1 MKSIKKITVAF
12 LIITLCFGFG
22 AFVGK
27 VYKPVADAAPQTA
40 ATILGGNYFNDVVNE
55 VVVND
60 GIAYVGGEF
69 TSVGKESALAAS
81 ISTTTGELVTGELGL
96 DTGEGEEVTAV
107 ASDGSGGWYIGGYF
121 SSVAGVAINN
131 LAHIESD
138 GSVDE
143 TWNPNPNDQIY
154 SISVS
159 GSDIYV
165 AGTFGTIGGQSRF
178 GIAKL
183 NNTNGNAD
191 ATWDPDPD
199 DYVTGVVVSGS
210 DVYAFGD
217 FTAIGGQSKNYLA
230 KLNNTNGN
238 ADATWNP
245 APDSTVADV
254 KVSGSDVYVAGIFGS
269 IGGQSRVGVAK
280 LNNTNG
286 NADATW
292 NPNSDGSVNS
302 IAISG
307 SDIYVSGN
315 FSDIG
320 GQARNRL
327 AKLNNTNG
335 NADVTWDPAASGFDD
350 GMYAI
355 AVSGTS
361 VYAVGDFTSIGGQ
374 SRFGIAKLN
383 NSNGNADSSWNASPD
398 AYVTDIAVYN
408 SDIYVSGGFSTIGGT
423 SRQHLAAIDLST
435 NELTSW
441 NPAPNGSGV
450 TDIAVSGSDIYAAGN
465 FTTIGGQSRA
475 GLAKL
480 NNTNGNADASWDP
493 SPNGTVRDIA
503 ISDSDIYVGGSFTTI
518 GGQSRNRIA
527 KISLTDNPT
536 GLADA
541 SWNPNSS
548 SAVYVITVS
557 GSYIYVGGVF
567 ATIGGDS
574 RNGLARLLSDGT
586 ADPDWEAATMTGL
599 DEYGN
604 PIVQVEIRDIKISGD
619 NVYIAGA
626 FSVIGGVSINRLARL
641 STDDASLDSTW
652 NPNPNSHVYS
662 IAFSGQSVVVGGNF
676 TTIGGQSRTYLA
688 KLNNTNGNADSA
700 WSASLSS
707 YVNSVAIY
715 EYSVLVG
722 GNFST
727 HFKRFDFPTVSFASS
742 TSSGDEG
749 SASPSFVVNLST
761 ASDVNTAVNYST
773 SGTATSGSDYSIGA
787 GSATITAGQTSVSL
801 PITITQDEISETA
814 ETIIITL
821 TDPGSAFLGAT
832 TIHTYTID
840 LSDYGSGIPA
850 GHFAQPSGPNGN
862 ASIPYTLKIND
873 NALST
878 NKVEVTLTFDGG
890 EDIGFMAVSNKQSL
904 SDASIEPYTQ
914 TKQWNLCLGLESC
927 ASGAYTVYAKLYTK
941 TGQQPSS
948 IFSDGISLETSSTIE
963 PPKTGEP
970 KVETPL
976 PQGPDLFTRNL
987 RRRNTGPDVKILQQ
1001 FLNNHGYILADTSW
1015 GSPGNET
1022 EYFGPRTQRAL
1033 TRFQVFYIATVQRA
1047 SGVFDTLTRNLVN
1060 ILSKN

>member
-1 MKSIKKITVAF
+1 MKKYIAAF
-12 LIITLCFGFG
+12 LVIALCFSLG
-22 AFVGK
+22 ALVAK
-27 VYKPVADAAPQTA
+27 VYKPVANAAPQDET
-40 ATILGGNYFNDVVNE
+40 TILGGNYFNNSVSE
-55 VVVND
+55 VVVDAD
-60 GIAYVGGEF
+60 GIAYVGGSF

-96 DTGEGEEVTAV
+96 DTGGGEEVTAV

-165 AGTFGTIGGQSRF
+165 AGTFGTIGGQFRGSV
-178 GIAKL
+178 AKL

-217 FTAIGGQSKNYLA
+217 FASIGGQSRNYLA

-245 APDSTVADV
+245 APDSSVADV
-254 KVSGSDVYVAGIFGS
+254 KVSGSDVYVGGYFTA
-269 IGGQSRVGVAK
+269 IGGQSRIGAAK

-292 NPNSDGSVNS
+292 NPNSDGIVNS

-320 GQARNRL
+320 GQTRARL

-423 SRQHLAAIDLST
+423 SRQHLAAINLST

-441 NPAPNGSGV
+441 NPAPNGSEV
-450 TDIAVSGSDIYAAGN
+450 TDIAVFGSDIYAAGD

-619 NVYIAGA
+619 DVYIAGA
-626 FSVIGGVSINRLARL
+626 FSVIGGVSRNQLAKL
-641 STDDASLDSTW
+641 SADDAGLDSTW
-652 NPNPNSHVYS
+652 NPNPDGDVYS
-662 IAFSGQSVVVGGNF
+662 VAIIGDGVIVGGSF
-676 TTIGGQSRTYLA
+676 GTIGGQSRTYLA
-688 KLNNTNGNADSA
+688 KLNDTNGNADTA
-700 WSASLSS
+700 WNPSLSD

-715 EYSVLVG
+715 ESSVLVG
-722 GNFST
+722 GQFT
-727 HFKRFDFPTVSFASS
+727 TYFKRYDFPIGSFSAIPDSGGGSSSGSSRNPSTPSVPLVPGVTHPLGTNIKDSAGIVYTVTTSDFGVMVRRPYTSWGAFISYGFNTASTIVDANSSDLILPVGNFVPPQDGSIICSDRTPDRGTCYLMTQGQKAGFTSDAVFTGQGFSFSNTSNGDVSFLTATTPISS
-742 TSSGDEG
+742 ATARHLPGALVNNKG
-749 SASPSFVVNLST
+749 TYQIVGNAGLLGFPSASVFSSWGYDFAKAVK
-761 ASDVNTAVNYST
+761 VNTAD
-773 SGTATSGSDYSIGA
+773 TALAQTGVVTGRI
-787 GSATITAGQTSVSL
+787 AGQ
-801 PITITQDEISETA
+801 IR
-814 ETIIITL
+814 
-821 TDPGSAFLGAT
+821 
-832 TIHTYTID
+832 
-840 LSDYGSGIPA
+840 
-850 GHFAQPSGPNGN
+850 
-862 ASIPYTLKIND
+862 
-873 NALST
+873 
-878 NKVEVTLTFDGG
+878 
-890 EDIGFMAVSNKQSL
+890 
-904 SDASIEPYTQ
+904 
-914 TKQWNLCLGLESC
+914 
-927 ASGAYTVYAKLYTK
+927 
-941 TGQQPSS
+941 
-948 IFSDGISLETSSTIE
+948 
-963 PPKTGEP
+963 
-970 KVETPL
+970 
-976 PQGPDLFTRNL
+976 LF
-987 RRRNTGPDVKILQQ
+987 
-1001 FLNNHGYILADTSW
+1001 Y
-1015 GSPGNET
+1015 
-1022 EYFGPRTQRAL
+1022 
-1033 TRFQVFYIATVQRA
+1033 
-1047 SGVFDTLTRNLVN
+1047 
-1060 ILSKN
+1060 